1 MEQIHTIEN
10 YQNNGILILSK
21 DKNTSFQ
28 FLNKK
33 RSKSDTAYNEEKFKF
48 IEDLNLLVFTPVY
61 KIILEKF
68 LDNYSRII
76 NDPNLKN
83 KKYIIQEKKEFFDTS
98 FNLKLTNTIFNY
110 FSKEKSK
117 LRNANFFNCKD
128 LIDLIKT
135 YLINEFQFSIL
146 TLLIDRYISKD
157 NLSKENIYYLG
168 LYTKYISSDTYSE
181 VFNWMIKSNIFF
193 KNWYLRHKQFLES
206 IDTSVININNR
217 INNLVNKN
225 HTIEEID
232 FNSMVDNIIFSKKE
246 NKIINNFKPFNSNIG
261 KKIHVEIVY
270 QEESSQSQENLN
282 SIETRE
288 SSHKESEALQ
298 IPIFA

>member
-68 LDNYSRII
+68 LDNYFRII

-83 KKYIIQEKKEFFDTS
+83 KKYFIQEKKEFFDTS

-135 YLINEFQFSIL
+135 YLINE
-146 TLLIDRYISKD
+146 
-157 NLSKENIYYLG
+157 
-168 LYTKYISSDTYSE
+168 ISSDNYSE

-246 NKIINNFKPFNSNIG
+246 NKIINKFKPFNIG

>member
-48 IEDLNLLVFTPVY
+48 IEDLNLLVFTPAY

-146 TLLIDRYISKD
+146 TLLIDKYISKD

-232 FNSMVDNIIFSKKE
+232 FNS
-246 NKIINNFKPFNSNIG
+246 G
-261 KKIHVEIVY
+261 
-270 QEESSQSQENLN
+270 
-282 SIETRE
+282 R
-288 SSHKESEALQ
+288 
-298 IPIFA
+298 

>member
-68 LDNYSRII
+68 LDNYFRII

-83 KKYIIQEKKEFFDTS
+83 KKYFNQEKKEFFDTS

-146 TLLIDRYISKD
+146 TLLIDKYISKD

-246 NKIINNFKPFNSNIG
+246 NKIINKFKPFNSNIG

-270 QEESSQSQENLN
+270 QEESSQSQENMN

>member
-1 MEQIHTIEN
+1 MEQIPTIEN
-10 YQNNGILILSK
+10 CQNICKLILSK
-21 DKNTSFQ
+21 DKNTTFQ

-33 RSKSDTAYNEEKFKF
+33 RSKLDVAFNEEKFKF

-83 KKYIIQEKKEFFDTS
+83 KKYIIQEQKEFFDTS

-146 TLLIDRYISKD
+146 TLLIDKYISKD
-157 NLSKENIYYLG
+157 NLSKEDIYYLG

-246 NKIINNFKPFNSNIG
+246 NKIINKFKPFNSNIG
-261 KKIHVEIVY
+261 KKMHVEIVY
-270 QEESSQSQENLN
+270 QEESSQSQENMN

-288 SSHKESEALQ
+288 SSHKDSETLQ